1 MSRLANIDELIKKY
15 DYVASFDNYGE
26 IENSELLD
34 EIPTVD
40 AIIVPKN
47 ATVGDMIK
55 AMFPDAYTGLSVRD
69 NEVYIMNNG
78 KRICRFSLDLW
89 NSPYRK
95 EGEKIN
101 RLTEAEKLE
110 SNTEESEIDRE

>member
-1 MSRLANIDELIKKY
+1 MSRLVDVDELIKKY
-15 DYVASFDNYGE
+15 DHVASFDNYGE
-26 IENSELLD
+26 IENCELLD

-40 AIIVPKN
+40 AIIVPEN

-78 KRICRFSLDLW
+78 ERTCRFSLDWW
-89 NSPYRK
+89 NAPYKK
-95 EGEKIN
+95 ENEKDGE
-101 RLTEAEKLE
+101 
-110 SNTEESEIDRE
+110 